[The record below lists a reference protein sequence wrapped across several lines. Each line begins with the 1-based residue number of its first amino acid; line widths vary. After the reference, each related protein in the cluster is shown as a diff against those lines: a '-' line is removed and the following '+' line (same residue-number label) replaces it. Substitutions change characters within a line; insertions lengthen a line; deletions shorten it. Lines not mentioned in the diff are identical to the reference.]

1 MTEYLEKRIRAAL
14 HPPLA
19 QALVMVYCRH
29 VCEPIV
35 RTALRRLVASEADL
49 LKQFDSLDELHAEFP
64 FGQLSQLSLTEELK
78 LLYWHNRQLK
88 EAEML
93 AELRRL
99 CQDDATLLSEF
110 DRLDKG
116 L

>member
-1 MTEYLEKRIRAAL
+1 MTEYLEKLIRAAL

-29 VCEPIV
+29 VCEPEI
-35 RTALRRLVASEADL
+35 RAHLRRLVAHEPEL

-64 FGQLSQLSLTEELK
+64 FGQLSRLSLDEELK
-78 LLYWHNRQLK
+78 LLYWHNRQLR
-88 EAEML
+88 ESEML
-93 AELRRL
+93 TEIRRL
-99 CQDDATLLSEF
+99 CWNNASLLGEF

-116 L
+116 P